1 VEKERPLDLESYFA
15 AVEDPRVERTKQH
28 KLLDIIIMAICGVIC
43 GAEGWVEIE
52 EFGKA
57 KQAWLAQLLELPNG
71 IPSHDT
77 FGRVFARLDPVQFE
91 ECFFE
96 WVQSLSET
104 ITGVIAIDGKTLR
117 GSHDQAKE
125 KKALHLVSAWAV
137 ENRLVLAQVAVAEK
151 SNEITAIP
159 WLLRQL
165 ALAGCIVTIDAMG
178 TQTEIARQ
186 VIEQEGDF
194 VLALKENQGT
204 LYEEVQ
210 DTFALAQADDFAQ
223 VSHQFHQTVNKGHG
237 RLEIRRHW
245 IIDDSQV
252 IAYLNEQR
260 TWQGLRSIGMVE
272 AERRIHEE
280 VTKETRY
287 YLISFVG
294 RVKTF
299 ANAVRSHWGI
309 ENCVHWVLDVAFRED
324 DSRVRTGHADQNLA
338 VLRHIALNLLRQEHT
353 AKVGIKAKR
362 LKAGWSNGY
371 LLKVL
376 GMEK

>member
-1 VEKERPLDLESYFA
+1 MQKVQLISVIVDEVDAAAIRNDCYAEERAGS
-15 AVEDPRVERTKQH
+15 RRRTTS
-28 KLLDIIIMAICGVIC
+28 VIQ
-43 GAEGWVEIE
+43 E
-52 EFGKA
+52 EFGY
-57 KQAWLAQLLELPNG
+57 L
-71 IPSHDT
+71 
-77 FGRVFARLDPVQFE
+77 
-91 ECFFE
+91 
-96 WVQSLSET
+96 
-104 ITGVIAIDGKTLR
+104 
-117 GSHDQAKE
+117 
-125 KKALHLVSAWAV
+125 
-137 ENRLVLAQVAVAEK
+137 
-151 SNEITAIP
+151 
-159 WLLRQL
+159 
-165 ALAGCIVTIDAMG
+165 G

-272 AERRIHEE
+272 AERRIHEA

-299 ANAVRSHWGI
+299 ANAVRSHWEL

-338 VLRHIALNLLRQEHT
+338 VVRHLALNLLRQEHT

-362 LKAGWSNGY
+362 LKAGWSNDY
-371 LLKVL
+371 LLEVL